1 MVIATN
7 SFVEFLSTRYP
18 PTLSVREVSEI
29 TSEHEQTIRNKVS
42 KGAYPIPSFT
52 LGRKRLFRLID
63 VADYIERQCAT
74 DPSNHSN
81 KRPKRGRPTKV
92 QQLASKFAGD
102 DAHASAI
109 AQRTQQSETR

>member
-1 MVIATN
+1 MVVAAN

-63 VADYIERQCAT
+63 VAAYIEQQCAI

-92 QQLASKFAGD
+92 QQLASKLAD
-102 DAHASAI
+102 SDALALAA
-109 AQRTQQSETR
+109 AQRTQQPKAR

>member
-1 MVIATN
+1 MFTT
-7 SFVEFLSTRYP
+7 SGTFVEYLSTRYS

-63 VADYIERQCAT
+63 VATYIERQCAT
-74 DPSNHSN
+74 DPSHPAN
-81 KRPKRGRPTKV
+81 KRAKRGRPTKV
-92 QQLASKFAGD
+92 QQLTKQQ
-102 DAHASAI
+102 
-109 AQRTQQSETR
+109 AQHEPPSTEANKLRRTALER